1 MKERGEM
8 AARLVSIRFE
18 EVKKMSLRAG
28 PSLSLG
34 INSAISKVILG
45 LVLILLLGIFSFAQG
60 KGETLRFK
68 FLKGEKVNYRLT
80 ISGGGKAGLDP
91 TLLSFKLEIDLLV
104 GTEVLDVSPEGV
116 VDLKI
121 IPKDIEIYAKP
132 LGIITVPPE
141 FKKTSFV
148 VKISPRGKTV
158 GGSGLEKFS
167 MNTDAEVFL
176 RLIAESMIY
185 FNLVLPEGKAEV
197 GDKWEE
203 VIVKAPH
210 QPVEV
215 KYTFE
220 GYKKEKGVDCVVI
233 KSSKMSFPFTT
244 LGLVSSGDYNP
255 LRGKVTTTL
264 AEYFDKDKGVL
275 VKLFSPISFEMYGII
290 TRQIQNEVNVKILK
304 MYFEGEADL
313 ERVE

>member
-1 MKERGEM
+1 
-8 AARLVSIRFE
+8 
-18 EVKKMSLRAG
+18 MSLRAG

-34 INSAISKVILG
+34 INSVVSKVILG
-45 LVLILLLGIFSFAQG
+45 SVLILLLGISSFAQG

-68 FLKGEKVNYRLT
+68 FLKGEKVTYRLT
-80 ISGGGKAGLDP
+80 VSGEGRAGFDP
-91 TLLSFKLEIDLLV
+91 TLLPLKLEMDLLV

-121 IPKDIEIYAKP
+121 VPKDIEIYIKP
-132 LGIITVPPE
+132 LGIITVPQE

-167 MNTDAEVFL
+167 MHTDAEVFL
-176 RLIAESMIY
+176 RLIAENMIY
-185 FNLVLPEGKAEV
+185 FNLVLPEGKVEI

-233 KSSKMSFPFTT
+233 RSSKMSFPFTT
-244 LGLVSSGDYNP
+244 LGLIPTGDYNP
-255 LRGKVTTTL
+255 LRGKITATL
-264 AEYFDKDKGVL
+264 AEYFDKDRGRL

-290 TRQIQNEVNVKILK
+290 TRQIQNEVNVKVLK
-304 MYFEGEADL
+304 MYFEGEANL
-313 ERVE
+313 EMQE